1 MKSGRKLLEGILIV
15 KLAVIFPLIIF
26 FGCATK
32 DAVRNLSD
40 EDILRER
47 VMAYWSNRVNRA
59 FDKAFEYEYNPEY
72 KTKER
77 YVGAYSNPTIGV
89 KSFSADSIVINKED
103 DSASV
108 ALTIVSIFKAPGVKA
123 FEPPM
128 TITERWV
135 RVKELWYH
143 IH

>member
-1 MKSGRKLLEGILIV
+1 MKNCSIILRVVGSVSLLVIFILIIS
-15 KLAVIFPLIIF
+15 L
-26 FGCATK
+26 GCATK

-40 EDILRER
+40 EDVLRER
-47 VMAYWSNRVNRA
+47 VIAYWSNRVNRV
-59 FDKAFEYEYNPEY
+59 FDKAFEYEYNLEY

-89 KSFSADSIVINKED
+89 KSFSVDSIMINKED

-108 ALTIVSIFKAPGVKA
+108 SLTIVSILKVPGVKA